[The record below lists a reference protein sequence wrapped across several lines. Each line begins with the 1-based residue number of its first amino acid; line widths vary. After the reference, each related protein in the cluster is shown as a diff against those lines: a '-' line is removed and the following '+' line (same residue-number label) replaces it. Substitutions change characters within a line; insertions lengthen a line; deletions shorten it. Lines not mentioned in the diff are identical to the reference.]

1 MVYIRVKK
9 INKYNYAY
17 LVESFQTKNGSRQK
31 VKKYLGR
38 IYHFERKKEKQETY
52 LNPSDKKSFVLN
64 MIIPEL
70 LSLGFNKIKKELI
83 LKNLIFNTEKL
94 TLKKRTKSETL
105 KDAIIS
111 LNEGYICSFTL
122 QRLLKFEKTDNLK
135 KDATL
140 LAKYFLEAGIKI
152 SQQDFITY
160 YQLL

>member
-1 MVYIRVKK
+1 
-9 INKYNYAY
+9 
-17 LVESFQTKNGSRQK
+17 
-31 VKKYLGR
+31 
-38 IYHFERKKEKQETY
+38 
-52 LNPSDKKSFVLN
+52 